1 MLHSHALPKQYNFV
15 LVTTSAVHTHIPSPP
30 PLTISSTSFPEP
42 LVASSAR
49 NVFLPL
55 LVNCDPTLKTSS
67 NVNSEISSFLGIS
80 SPYPQAEL
88 SSSLLCTPL
97 TLAFAYT
104 NVALDTS
111 HYYKIYVVLP
121 VPLVLYFPA
130 CVHLLY

>member
-1 MLHSHALPKQYNFV
+1 MPYPNSTPLSLLLLVPSVPTFHPHPHSPFPTLPS
-15 LVTTSAVHTHIPSPP
+15 LSLCLA
-30 PLTISSTSFPEP
+30 
-42 LVASSAR
+42 ASSSR
-49 NVFLPL
+49 NVFLLL

-88 SSSLLCTPL
+88 SSSFLCTPL

-111 HYYKIYVVLP
+111 HYYKIYMVSP
-121 VPLVLYFPA
+121 VPLVLYLPA